1 MIKWQCHL
9 ILRGDIVNKL
19 RIVTVLV
26 FTVGILFLSA
36 GIVLNSEESIKKIKS
51 TTTARELE
59 ANEAAASVSLVFKDD
74 AIKDNYKNNSILT
87 EVKMKTSNA
96 SVIIPPRV
104 EVYEGLTMEELAEKI
119 NRNLGNDYIAGK
131 GYLIATECL
140 SRGVD
145 PYIAVAIMLH
155 ETGCKSHCSALTR
168 TCNNVGGQKG
178 APGCNGGS
186 YKAFA
191 TLDEGI
197 VGFISNLEKNYF
209 KVGLTTID
217 TIGPRYAE
225 STTWPQKIHW
235 YVDQIRAS

>member
-1 MIKWQCHL
+1 MRRLKITATL
-9 ILRGDIVNKL
+9 IFVVG
-19 RIVTVLV
+19 VLL
-26 FTVGILFLSA
+26 ISA
-36 GIVLNSEESIKKIKS
+36 GITLYSEESIQKISS
-51 TTTARELE
+51 TKIGGIDTKDISAS
-59 ANEAAASVSLVFKDD
+59 ASMVFKNENSSNSVSN
-74 AIKDNYKNNSILT
+74 ANNSSDVLT
-87 EVKMKTSNA
+87 KLTMRTSKA

-104 EVYEGLTMEELAEKI
+104 EVYDNLTMEELADKL
-119 NRNLGNDYIAGK
+119 NRNLGHDYIAGK

-140 SRGVD
+140 ARGVD

-155 ETGCKSHCSALTR
+155 ETGCKSTCSSLTR

-225 STTWPQKIHW
+225 SNTWPQKIHW

>member
-1 MIKWQCHL
+1 MRYLKITIAL
-9 ILRGDIVNKL
+9 IFV
-19 RIVTVLV
+19 
-26 FTVGILFLSA
+26 VGILLLST
-36 GIVLNSEESIKKIKS
+36 GIALNSEESIQKIKN
-51 TTTARELE
+51 TTKVKEIDTKDM
-59 ANEAAASVSLVFKDD
+59 AASASMVFKEEESVSST
-74 AIKDNYKNNSILT
+74 KNTPNNVLT
-87 EVKMKTSNA
+87 EVTMKTSPS

-104 EVYEGLTMEELAEKI
+104 EVYDGLTLEELADKL

-131 GYLIATECL
+131 GYLIASECL
-140 SRGVD
+140 ARGVD

-155 ETGCKSHCSALTR
+155 ETGCKSSCSSLAR

-178 APGCNGGS
+178 SPGCNGGS

-197 VGFISNLEKNYF
+197 IGFIANLEKNYF

-225 STTWPQKIHW
+225 GSSWPSKIHW
-235 YVDQIRAS
+235 YVDQIKVS

>member
-1 MIKWQCHL
+1 MRRLKITAAL
-9 ILRGDIVNKL
+9 IFVVG
-19 RIVTVLV
+19 VL
-26 FTVGILFLSA
+26 LLSA
-36 GIVLNSEESIKKIKS
+36 GIALYSEESIEKISS
-51 TTTARELE
+51 TKIGEINTK
-59 ANEAAASVSLVFKDD
+59 NISASASMAF
-74 AIKDNYKNNSILT
+74 KNNDNSSLTKEDSHNSSNNILT
-87 EVKMKTSNA
+87 EINMKTSKA

-104 EVYEGLTMEELAEKI
+104 EVFDSLTMEELAEKL

-140 SRGVD
+140 ARGVD

-155 ETGCKSHCSALTR
+155 ETGCKSTCSSLAR

-178 APGCNGGS
+178 SPGCNGGS

-197 VGFISNLEKNYF
+197 VGFISNLENNYF

>member
-1 MIKWQCHL
+1 MRRLKITATL
-9 ILRGDIVNKL
+9 ILVVG
-19 RIVTVLV
+19 VL
-26 FTVGILFLSA
+26 LLSA
-36 GIVLNSEESIKKIKS
+36 GIALNSEESIQKFQNITKIKEIDIKDIS
-51 TTTARELE
+51 
-59 ANEAAASVSLVFKDD
+59 ASASMVFKEE
-74 AIKDNYKNNSILT
+74 NNSSKKVTSTSTSTANVLT
-87 EVKMKTSNA
+87 ELNMKTSPA

-104 EVYEGLTMEELAEKI
+104 EVYEGLTMEELAEKL

-140 SRGVD
+140 ARGVD

-155 ETGCKSHCSALTR
+155 ETGCKSRCSSLTR
-168 TCNNVGGQKG
+168 ACNNVGGQKG
-178 APGCNGGS
+178 SPGCNGGS

-197 VGFISNLEKNYF
+197 IGFISNLEKNYF

-217 TIGPRYAE
+217 SIGPRYAE

>member
-1 MIKWQCHL
+1 MRRLKITAAL
-9 ILRGDIVNKL
+9 IFVVG
-19 RIVTVLV
+19 VL
-26 FTVGILFLSA
+26 LLSA
-36 GIVLNSEESIKKIKS
+36 GIALYSEESIEKISS
-51 TTTARELE
+51 TKIGEINTK
-59 ANEAAASVSLVFKDD
+59 NISASASMAF
-74 AIKDNYKNNSILT
+74 KNNDNSSSTKEDSHNSSNNILT
-87 EVKMKTSNA
+87 EINMKTSKA

-104 EVYEGLTMEELAEKI
+104 EVFDSLTMEELAEKL

-140 SRGVD
+140 ARGVD

-155 ETGCKSHCSALTR
+155 ETGCKSTCSSLAR

-178 APGCNGGS
+178 SPGCNGGS

-197 VGFISNLEKNYF
+197 VGFISNLENNYF

>member
-1 MIKWQCHL
+1 MRRLKITITL
-9 ILRGDIVNKL
+9 IFVVG
-19 RIVTVLV
+19 VL
-26 FTVGILFLSA
+26 LLSA
-36 GIVLNSEESIKKIKS
+36 GIALYSEESIQKIQNITKV
-51 TTTARELE
+51 REIDIKDIS
-59 ANEAAASVSLVFKDD
+59 ASASMVFKEE
-74 AIKDNYKNNSILT
+74 NNSSKNASNTSRNILT
-87 EVKMKTSNA
+87 ELNMKVSPA

-104 EVYEGLTMEELAEKI
+104 EVYDSLTMEELAEKL

-140 SRGVD
+140 ARGVD

-155 ETGCKSHCSALTR
+155 ETGCKSNCSSLTR
-168 TCNNVGGQKG
+168 SCNNVGGQKG
-178 APGCNGGS
+178 YPGCNGGS

-235 YVDQIRAS
+235 YVDQIRAN